1 MIKYRSLFLILAIF
15 AACSPTRNIAPQAI
29 SYDGKTAKNVIFL
42 VGDGMGIAQITAA
55 MYMHSEKLALESF
68 PVVGLHKNTASDDL
82 ITDSAA
88 GATAFSIGRKSFNG
102 AIGVDS
108 DGKPQQTL
116 LEEAELR
123 GLATGLIATSTI
135 THATPAAFVAHQK
148 SRKLYEEI
156 AADILKVD
164 VDLMIG
170 GGLKH
175 FARRMK
181 DERDLVKEL
190 QAKGYRVS
198 DYFQED
204 FEDLDFNP
212 GEPLVFFTADESPL
226 PAYEGRDYLKT
237 ATEKGLHFLSQRSEN
252 GFFTLIEGSQIDWG
266 GHANNSDYIISEMLD
281 FDQAIAAALAFARSN
296 GETLV
301 VVTAD
306 HETGG
311 LSIKKGSV
319 RDSLVTAFTS
329 QDHTLELIPVFA
341 YGPGAELFSGVYEN
355 TGIYSRIRA
364 AFGWK

>member
-1 MIKYRSLFLILAIF
+1 MIKYRSLFLVLAIF
-15 AACSPTRNIAPQAI
+15 AACSPTRNMAPQSI
-29 SYDGKTAKNVIFL
+29 SYEGKTAKNVIFL

-55 MYMHSEKLALESF
+55 MYMHSEKLALEYF

-102 AIGVDS
+102 AVGVDS

-181 DERDLVKEL
+181 DERNLVEEL
-190 QAKGYRVS
+190 EAKGYRVS

-226 PAYEGRDYLKT
+226 PAYEGRNYLKT
-237 ATEKGLHFLSQRSEN
+237 ATEKGLHFLDQRSEN

-281 FDQAIAAALAFARSN
+281 FDQAIAAALAFARTN

-319 RDSLVTAFTS
+319 KDSLVTAFTS

-341 YGPGAELFSGVYEN
+341 FGPGAELFSGVYEN